1 MTKAVNPQTQT
12 TVANPA
18 ASSHEPNSH
27 APTSADIWQGRIDA
41 EDSEA
46 GMRFHQKVKLINNEN
61 PLHEQ
66 LTNQAGVVLLGFAC
80 DEGVKRNKGRVGA
93 VQAPDVIRKALAN
106 MAWHHDNPAAI
117 TTNESTN
124 ESTNTSTFIDGGNI
138 YCNDTDLARSQQEL
152 AKHVAAALNK
162 QNKVIV
168 LGGGHEIAWGTFQG
182 LSRHLQTVDQHLQ
195 TANVTKPKVGIINF
209 DAHFDLRTYS
219 ADDSAFPTSSGT
231 PFNQIAKHCQQLG
244 WEFNYACLGVSRA
257 SNTQALFTLAD
268 ELGVHYREDHQLASY
283 LLAERIAEL
292 TTFIDKVDYLYLT
305 IDIDVFSACT
315 APGVSAPAAR
325 GISLESVEA
334 LLQPI
339 FNATNSAGQAKL
351 LVADLAEYNPNFDID
366 NQTAR
371 LAARLTWDISRAM
384 FSN

>member
-1 MTKAVNPQTQT
+1 MTKAVNPQTKDT
-12 TVANPA
+12 ITNHAP
-18 ASSHEPNSH
+18 SSHESTN
-27 APTSADIWQGRIDA
+27 ADIWQGRIDT
-41 EDSEA
+41 EDGEA
-46 GMRFHQKVKLINNEN
+46 GMRFHQKVSLLTED
-61 PLHEQ
+61 EQ
-66 LTNQAGVVLLGFAC
+66 LTNQAGLVLLGFAC

-106 MAWHHDNPAAI
+106 MAWHHDNAAI
-117 TTNESTN
+117 TDGNTDTC
-124 ESTNTSTFIDGGNI
+124 TSTFVDGGNI
-138 YCNDTDLARSQQEL
+138 YCKDTDLARSQQEL
-152 AKHVAAALNK
+152 ASHVEAALNK

-182 LSRHLQTVDQHLQ
+182 LAHHFQS
-195 TANVTKPKVGIINF
+195 ANVNKPKIGIINF

-219 ADDSAFPTSSGT
+219 TDDKAFPTSSGT

-268 ELGVHYREDHQLASY
+268 ELGVFYREDHQLASY
-283 LLAERIAEL
+283 HLAERIAEL
-292 TTFIDKVDYLYLT
+292 TKFIDNVDYLYLT

-315 APGVSAPAAR
+315 APGVSAPATR
-325 GISLESVEA
+325 GVSLESVEA

-339 FNATNSAGQAKL
+339 FNATNGAGQAKL

-384 FSN
+384 FKLK

>member
-1 MTKAVNPQTQT
+1 MTKTIYPT
-12 TVANPA
+12 T
-18 ASSHEPNSH
+18 SYYEP
-27 APTSADIWQGRIDA
+27 TKADIWQGRIDA
-41 EDSEA
+41 EDGEA
-46 GMRFHQKVKLINNEN
+46 GMRFHQKVLVADKDVL
-61 PLHEQ
+61 
-66 LTNQAGVVLLGFAC
+66 LTTDSQDGVVLLGFAC

-106 MAWHHDNPAAI
+106 MAWHHDNPAFTDK
-117 TTNESTN
+117 TTDK
-124 ESTNTSTFIDGGNI
+124 NTSTFIDGGNI
-138 YCNDTDLARSQQEL
+138 DCNDADLARSQQEL
-152 AKHVAAALNK
+152 AKHVESALNK

-182 LSRHLQTVDQHLQ
+182 LSRHLQTVYQHLQ
-195 TANVTKPKVGIINF
+195 TISVNKANVTKPKIGIINF

-219 ADDSAFPTSSGT
+219 ADDKAFPTSSGT

-268 ELGVHYREDHQLASY
+268 DLGVHYREDHQLASY
-283 LLAERIAEL
+283 LLVERIAEL
-292 TTFIDKVDYLYLT
+292 TTFIDNVDYLYLT
-305 IDIDVFSACT
+305 IDIDVFSAST

-339 FNATNSAGQAKL
+339 FNAKNDVGKAKL

>member
-1 MTKAVNPQTQT
+1 MTKTMY
-12 TVANPA
+12 PA
-18 ASSHEPNSH
+18 ASNY
-27 APTSADIWQGRIDA
+27 AATKADIWQGRIDA
-41 EDSEA
+41 EDGEA
-46 GMRFHQKVKLINNEN
+46 GMRFHQKVSLLAED
-61 PLHEQ
+61 EQ

-93 VQAPDVIRKALAN
+93 VQAPDLIRKALAN
-106 MAWHHDNPAAI
+106 TAWHHDNAVAI
-117 TTNESTN
+117 DTG
-124 ESTNTSTFIDGGNI
+124 TNTSTFVDAGNI
-138 YCNDTDLARSQQEL
+138 YWNIYCSDTDLAASQKEL
-152 AKHVAAALNK
+152 ASHVETALNN
-162 QNKVIV
+162 QNKVMV

-182 LSRHLQTVDQHLQ
+182 LSQHLQ
-195 TANVTKPKVGIINF
+195 STDVNKPKIGIINF

-219 ADDSAFPTSSGT
+219 PDEQTFPTSSGT

-283 LLAERIAEL
+283 HLAERIEEL
-292 TTFIDKVDYLYLT
+292 TAFIDKVDYLYLT

-325 GISLESVEA
+325 GVPFESVEA

-339 FNATNSAGQAKL
+339 FNAKSNAKSNAKTNATNSAGQAKL
-351 LVADLAEYNPNFDID
+351 LIADLAEYNPNFDID

-371 LAARLTWDISRAM
+371 LAARLTWDITRAM
-384 FSN
+384 FKSK

>member
-18 ASSHEPNSH
+18 ANSHEPNSH

-41 EDSEA
+41 EDGEA
-46 GMRFHQKVKLINNEN
+46 GMRFHQKVKRINNEN

-106 MAWHHDNPAAI
+106 MAWHHGNPAAM
-117 TTNESTN
+117 TTNENTN

-152 AKHVAAALNK
+152 ASHVEVALNN
-162 QNKVIV
+162 QSKVIV

-182 LSRHLQTVDQHLQ
+182 LAQHFQ
-195 TANVTKPKVGIINF
+195 RSNISSDANKPKIGIINF

-219 ADDSAFPTSSGT
+219 TDDKAFPTSSGT

-283 LLAERIAEL
+283 LLAERIVEL

-339 FNATNSAGQAKL
+339 FNAKNDVGKAKL

-384 FSN
+384 LSN

>member
-1 MTKAVNPQTQT
+1 MTKFHEGETKTHVATNP
-12 TVANPA
+12 
-18 ASSHEPNSH
+18 
-27 APTSADIWQGRIDA
+27 DIWQGRIDT
-41 EDSEA
+41 EDGDA
-46 GMRFHQKVKLINNEN
+46 GMRFHQKVTLLNTDN
-61 PLHEQ
+61 PLPEQ
-66 LTNQAGVVLLGFAC
+66 LINQAGVVLLGFAC

-93 VQAPDVIRKALAN
+93 VQAPDLIRKALAN
-106 MAWHHDNPAAI
+106 TAWHHGCLERPARL
-117 TTNESTN
+117 
-124 ESTNTSTFIDGGNI
+124 FDGGNI
-138 YCNDTDLARSQQEL
+138 YCTDTDLASSQKEL
-152 AKHVAAALNK
+152 ANHVEIALNK

-182 LSRHLQTVDQHLQ
+182 LAQHLQ
-195 TANVTKPKVGIINF
+195 NVGMSSDCSDIRTDVNKPKIGIINF

-219 ADDSAFPTSSGT
+219 PDDQQYPTSSGT
-231 PFNQIAKHCQQLG
+231 PFNQIAQHCQQLG
-244 WEFNYACLGVSRA
+244 WDFNYACLGVSRA

-268 ELGVHYREDHQLASY
+268 QLGVLYREDHQLASY
-283 LLAERIAEL
+283 HLADRIAEL
-292 TTFIDKVDYLYLT
+292 NEFIERVDYLYLT

-325 GISLESVEA
+325 GVPFESVEA

-339 FNATNSAGQAKL
+339 FNAKSKVKGNTKNSAGHCKL

-384 FSN
+384 LKSK

>member
-1 MTKAVNPQTQT
+1 MTKAVNPQ
-12 TVANPA
+12 ANDTITNHA
-18 ASSHEPNSH
+18 PNSH
-27 APTSADIWQGRIDA
+27 ESTNADIWQGRIDA
-41 EDSEA
+41 EDGEA

-61 PLHEQ
+61 PLSEQ
-66 LTNQAGVVLLGFAC
+66 LINQAGVVLLGFAC

-106 MAWHHDNPAAI
+106 MAWHHDDPAAL

-124 ESTNTSTFIDGGNI
+124 KSNFMDGGNI
-138 YCNDTDLARSQQEL
+138 YCKDTDLARSQQEL
-152 AKHVAAALNK
+152 ANHVAAALNK

-182 LSRHLQTVDQHLQ
+182 LTQHLHDLAQ
-195 TANVTKPKVGIINF
+195 HLPSTNINKANIAKPKIGIINF

-219 ADDSAFPTSSGT
+219 VDDNAFPTSSGT

-268 ELGVHYREDHQLASY
+268 ELGVHYREDNQLASY
-283 LLAERIAEL
+283 LLSERIAEL
-292 TTFIDKVDYLYLT
+292 TTFIAKVDYLYLT
-305 IDIDVFSACT
+305 IDIDVFSAST

-339 FNATNSAGQAKL
+339 FNAKSDVGRAKL

-384 FSN
+384 LSN